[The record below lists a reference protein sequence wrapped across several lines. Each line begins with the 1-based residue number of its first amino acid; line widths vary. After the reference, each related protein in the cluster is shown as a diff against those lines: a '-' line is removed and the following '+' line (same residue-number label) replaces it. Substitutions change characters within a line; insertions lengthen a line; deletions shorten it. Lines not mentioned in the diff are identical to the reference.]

1 VRKCYAA
8 LRDDVYEKY
17 RVRLEKIGAIG
28 ISAMMHGYMA
38 FDSSDRLL
46 VPFRTWRNSTTAQA
60 SKKLTELFS
69 FNIPQRWSIAH
80 LYQAML
86 NGEPHVKNIAY
97 ITTLA
102 GYIHRR
108 LTGKNVLGAG
118 DASGMFPIDGETKDY
133 DESLVAKFDLLAA
146 EGGFDWRLRDILP
159 KVLCAG
165 ENAGTLTAEGA
176 AFLDDSGALAAGIG
190 LCPPEGDAGTGMA
203 ATNSIAAHTGNIS
216 AGTSVFAMIVTDS
229 ALKAVHPEIDIVATP
244 DGKTTAMVHANNCTS
259 DLNAWVGL
267 FGEFAQSAGMKISAD
282 RLYETLYTKAMEG
295 DADCGGLVTYGY
307 LSGENITGVQEG
319 RPLFARTPDSSFTL
333 ANFMRAHLYSAF
345 GALKIGMDILTE
357 EEGVSVDSI
366 YAHGGIFK
374 TKGVA
379 QRILAS
385 AINVPVTVMKTA
397 GEGGPWGMALLAAYS
412 ARKRENETLEE
423 YLSGRVFRGSE
434 GETAA
439 PDDDISKGF
448 GTFAER
454 YKSALVLEKAAAQH
468 VN

>member
-1 VRKCYAA
+1 
-8 LRDDVYEKY
+8 
-17 RVRLEKIGAIG
+17 
-28 ISAMMHGYMA
+28 
-38 FDSSDRLL
+38 
-46 VPFRTWRNSTTAQA
+46 
-60 SKKLTELFS
+60 
-69 FNIPQRWSIAH
+69 
-80 LYQAML
+80 
-86 NGEPHVKNIAY
+86 
-97 ITTLA
+97 
-102 GYIHRR
+102 
-108 LTGKNVLGAG
+108 
-118 DASGMFPIDGETKDY
+118 
-133 DESLVAKFDLLAA
+133 
-146 EGGFDWRLRDILP
+146 
-159 KVLCAG
+159 
-165 ENAGTLTAEGA
+165 
-176 AFLDDSGALAAGIG
+176 
-190 LCPPEGDAGTGMA
+190 MA

-282 RLYETLYTKAMEG
+282 RLYETLYTKAMDG

-412 ARKRENETLEE
+412 ARKRENETLAE

-439 PDDDISKGF
+439 PDDDIAKGF
-448 GTFAER
+448 GTFTER
-454 YKSALVLEKAAAQH
+454 YKSALILEKAAAQH